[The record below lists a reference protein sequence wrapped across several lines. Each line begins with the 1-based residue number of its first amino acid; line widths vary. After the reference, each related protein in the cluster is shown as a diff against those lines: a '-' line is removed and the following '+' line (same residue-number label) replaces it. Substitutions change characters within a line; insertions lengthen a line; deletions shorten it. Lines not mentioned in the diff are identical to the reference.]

1 MTIISAYQDTGT
13 YRGAAAICG
22 TTPKTVKRVIER
34 AEAGGVRPAPKERA
48 RNYEAVADL
57 VAERVKKSSG
67 RITAKRLLPAARTA
81 GYAGSA
87 RNFRRLVA
95 QAKKDWRAVHHRG
108 RRPAVWTPG
117 EHLVIDWGSSGGV
130 HVFCAVLAWSRW
142 RFVRFATDEKSATTL
157 AMLGECFAELGGTP
171 QVVLADRMGCLK
183 GGVVANRVVPTGEY
197 VRFALHYRFKP
208 DFCEAA
214 DPESKGI
221 VENLVGYAK
230 SDLLT
235 PLLLDDQLD
244 LARNNE
250 AAKAWCEE
258 VNAAVHSEIADVPEQ
273 RLAQER
279 LLLGPLPSLQLRIGP
294 APVLRKVDKLSCV
307 RIGSA
312 RYSVPMTLIGT
323 SVEVLSGSG
332 RVLIVVARTGE
343 VVADHAAVAPGE
355 TSVLDEHYGGPRPK
369 PRRAIRPKTVAEKAF
384 CGLGAS
390 AEAFLAGAAASG
402 HTRLGP
408 EWGEL
413 NTLAAAHGHLVF
425 LAALERAT
433 AFGRWRAADVRSIL
447 AAGTGT
453 PKPRPAGTALVIDLP
468 TTAGRS
474 LAEYAPA
481 ATVAVSS

>member
-1 MTIISAYQDTGT
+1 MTIIAAYQDAGT

-22 TTPKTVKRVIER
+22 TTPKTVKRVIQR
-34 AEAGGVRPAPKERA
+34 AQAGGVRPPPKDRV
-48 RNYEAVADL
+48 RNFEVVADL
-57 VAERVKKSSG
+57 VAARVKKSSG

-81 GYAGSA
+81 GYEGSA

-95 QAKKDWRAVHHRG
+95 QAKRDWRAEHHRG
-108 RRPAVWTPG
+108 RRPAIWSPG
-117 EHLVIDWGSSGGV
+117 EHLVIDWGTQGGV

-142 RFVRFATDEKSATTL
+142 RFVRFAADEKSATTL
-157 AMLGECFAELGGTP
+157 AMLGECFAEMGGVP

-183 GGVVANRVVPTGEY
+183 GGVVANRVVPTAEY
-197 VRFALHYRFKP
+197 VRFAMHYGFRP
-208 DFCEAA
+208 EFCEAA

-235 PLLLDDQLD
+235 PLLLDDVLD
-244 LARNNE
+244 PDKSNE
-250 AAKAWCEE
+250 AAKEWCAE
-258 VNAAVHSEIADVPEQ
+258 VNAAVHSEIVAVPAQ

-279 LLLGPLPSLQLRIGP
+279 LLLGALPSLQLRIGP
-294 APVLRKVDKLSCV
+294 APVMRKVDKLSCV

-323 SVEVLSGSG
+323 SVHVVAGTG
-332 RVLIVVARTGE
+332 WVLIVDPRTGQ
-343 VVADHAAVAPGE
+343 VVADHAVVAPGE
-355 TSVLDEHYGGPRPK
+355 SSVVDEHYGGARPK
-369 PRRAIRPKTVAEKAF
+369 PRRAIRPRTPAEKQF
-384 CGLGAS
+384 CGLGPA

-408 EWGEL
+408 ELSEL
-413 NTLAAAHGHLVF
+413 NTLAAAHGHPVF

-433 AFGRWRAADVRSIL
+433 AFGRWRSADVRSIL

-453 PKPRPAGTALVIDLP
+453 PQPRPAGTSLVIDLP

-474 LAEYAPA
+474 LAEYTPSTA
-481 ATVAVSS
+481 AAVSS